1 MDSNIFSALVG
12 AGISLVSI
20 LSTYGTIRLTAK
32 NDRGSHISK
41 TRFDKEFVIYQ
52 ELSEKNLSAVYAAGQ
67 TVKIIRGLYNNDLS
81 KIDEHANNLCSSIN
95 DADFSNKKYAP
106 FISKDIYENYKVL
119 IKKIS
124 EINSFFSFWHLTF
137 NKENK
142 GSFKF
147 KRGGESYTYDQVK
160 NMIEELQKEVSSLS
174 DEILD
179 QVRNYLQKLD
189 AIS

>member
-1 MDSNIFSALVG
+1 MNSNVLGILIGSACTLLG
-12 AGISLVSI
+12 FLVS
-20 LSTYGTIRLTAK
+20 LTTERLKAK
-32 NDRGSHISK
+32 SARNNHISQA
-41 TRFDKEFVIYQ
+41 RFDKEFVIYQ
-52 ELSEKNLSAVYAAGQ
+52 ELSEKNLSAVYDAGQ

-81 KIDEHANNLCSSIN
+81 KIDEHANNLRSSIN

-119 IKKIS
+119 IKKIN
-124 EINSFFSFWHLTF
+124 EIYSFFSFWHFNF
-137 NKENK
+137 NKGNK
-142 GSFKF
+142 GIFKH
-147 KRGGESYTYDQVK
+147 GGESYTYDQVK
-160 NMIEELQKEVSSLS
+160 NKIEELQKEVSSLS

>member
-1 MDSNIFSALVG
+1 MDSNIISALVG

-81 KIDEHANNLCSSIN
+81 KIDEHANNLRSSIN

-124 EINSFFSFWHLTF
+124 EINSFFSFWHFNF

-142 GSFKF
+142 GIF

-160 NMIEELQKEVSSLS
+160 NKIEELQKEVSSLS